1 MRMAAPLEVGICC
14 RNLEQ
19 LLVFYTDVLGLTLV
33 NTVEVPAEKAA
44 EAHLSDGAYRVAR
57 LQTDR
62 GERIKLLQPA
72 APPAE
77 LQPAS
82 RILDRANTAY
92 LTFIVPDLRSTLA
105 RLLEA
110 GMAIDTGA
118 EPVEVRD
125 GTWLVFGRD
134 PEGNVLEFVE
144 YRDVADY
151 RPDLKERP

>member
-1 MRMAAPLEVGICC
+1 MRMTAPLEVGICC
-14 RNLEQ
+14 RDLER
-19 LLVFYTDVLGLTLV
+19 LIAFYTEVLGLALV
-33 NTVEVPAEKAA
+33 NIVEVPAEKAA
-44 EAHLSDGAYRVAR
+44 ATHLSDGAYRVAR

-77 LQPAS
+77 TPPSA

-92 LTFIVPDLRSTLA
+92 LTFIVPDLRATLA
-105 RLLEA
+105 RLLRA
-110 GMAIDTGA
+110 GMAIDTGP

-144 YRDVADY
+144 YRDVAAY
-151 RPDLKERP
+151 RPDLEQRA

>member
-19 LLVFYTDVLGLTLV
+19 LIAFYTDILGLTLI

-44 EAHLSDGAYRVAR
+44 AAHLSDVAYRVAR
-57 LQTDR
+57 LQTER

-72 APPAE
+72 APPAAPP
-77 LQPAS
+77 PAF
-82 RILDRANTAY
+82 RILDRAGTAY

-105 RLLEA
+105 RLLQA
-110 GMAIDTGA
+110 GMAIATGTA
-118 EPVEVRD
+118 PVEVRD

-144 YRDVADY
+144 YRDVTDY
-151 RPDLKERP
+151 RPDLKDRP